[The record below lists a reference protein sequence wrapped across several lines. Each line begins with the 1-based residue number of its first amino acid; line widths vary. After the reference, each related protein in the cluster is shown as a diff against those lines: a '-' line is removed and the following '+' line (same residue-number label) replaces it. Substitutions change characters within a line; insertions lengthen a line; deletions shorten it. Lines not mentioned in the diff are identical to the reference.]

1 VCAFVSTACTGK
13 LERSRQR
20 NRWVLRAAVFSR
32 ENTLK
37 ASWYDIKGPAA
48 QVLQIGELPDPEPAA
63 GEVRVRV
70 HVSAVN
76 PSDTKSRGGA
86 RGNVAMPFPRIV
98 PHQDGAGVIDRVG
111 PGVDPSRVGERVWVY
126 EATLGRASGTAAQ
139 FTTVP
144 AHKAVPLPD
153 GVSFEVG
160 ACLGIPAMT
169 AHRCVF
175 ADGPVTGKAVLVQ
188 GGAGAVGY
196 YAVQMARL
204 GGASIVLATVSR
216 DEQAVR
222 AREAGAHAVINYRT
236 ENVADRVAELLG
248 PSRPLDRIIEVAAG
262 VNLADDVRMLGP
274 RGVIAAYGSDAE
286 PQPALPFFAMLA
298 KDLTLRTVLVYVMSD
313 EAHREAVQFI
323 DRALRAGQLV
333 HQIQHVYALDDI
345 VEVHQACE
353 SMKNVGKLLIRID

>member
-1 VCAFVSTACTGK
+1 MK
-13 LERSRQR
+13 
-20 NRWVLRAAVFSR
+20 AA
-32 ENTLK
+32 
-37 ASWYDIKGPAA
+37 WYDTKGPAA
-48 QVLQIGELPDPEPAA
+48 QVLRVGELPDPEPVA

-76 PSDTKSRGGA
+76 PSDAKARGGA
-86 RGNVAMPFPRIV
+86 RGNVAMAFPRIV

-111 PGVDPSRVGERVWVY
+111 AGVDPGRIGERVWVY

-139 FTTVP
+139 FSVVP
-144 AHKAVPLPD
+144 SHKAVRLPD
-153 GVSFEVG
+153 DVSFEVG

-175 ADGPVTGKAVLVQ
+175 ADGPVTGKTVLVQ

-204 GGASIVLATVSR
+204 GGASVVLATVSR
-216 DEQAVR
+216 EEQAAR

-236 ENVADRVAELLG
+236 ENVVERVADLLG
-248 PSRPLDRIIEVAAG
+248 PGRALDRVVDVAAG
-262 VNLADDVRMLGP
+262 VNLADNVKMLGP

-313 EAHREAVQFI
+313 EAHAEAVRFI
-323 DRALRAGQLV
+323 DHALRAGQLV
-333 HQIQHVYALDDI
+333 HQIQRVYTLDQI
-345 VEVHQACE
+345 VEVHEACE
-353 SMKNVGKLLIRID
+353 AMKNLGKLLVRID

>member
-1 VCAFVSTACTGK
+1 MK
-13 LERSRQR
+13 
-20 NRWVLRAAVFSR
+20 AA
-32 ENTLK
+32 
-37 ASWYDIKGPAA
+37 WYDTKGPAA
-48 QVLQIGELPDPEPAA
+48 QVLRVGELPDPEPLA

-76 PSDTKSRGGA
+76 PSDAKARGGA

-111 PGVDPSRVGERVWVY
+111 AGVDPGRIGERVWVY

-139 FTTVP
+139 FSVVP
-144 AHKAVPLPD
+144 AHKAVRLPD
-153 GVSFEVG
+153 DVSFEVG

-204 GGASIVLATVSR
+204 GGASLVLATVSR
-216 DEQAVR
+216 EEQAAR

-236 ENVADRVAELLG
+236 ENVVERVADLLG
-248 PSRPLDRIIEVAAG
+248 PGRALDRVVDVAAG
-262 VNLADDVRMLGP
+262 VNLADNVKMLGP

-313 EAHREAVQFI
+313 EAHRLGMRFI
-323 DRALRAGQLV
+323 DHALRAGQLV
-333 HQIQHVYALDDI
+333 HQIQRVYTLDQI
-345 VEVHQACE
+345 VEVHEACE
-353 SMKNVGKLLIRID
+353 AMKNLGKLLVRID